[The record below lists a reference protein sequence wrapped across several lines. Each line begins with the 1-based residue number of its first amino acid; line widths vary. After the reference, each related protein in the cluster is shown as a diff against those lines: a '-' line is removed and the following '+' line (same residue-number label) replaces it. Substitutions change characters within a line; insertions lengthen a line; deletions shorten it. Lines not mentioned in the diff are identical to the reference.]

1 MALFKRSGYW
11 KDVSPTG
18 MIAEFKAV
26 WKQAGHNRWRIAAV
40 SAACTFSV
48 FYLMFQQEA
57 KGPHP
62 PPKVVY
68 ITTLPAHRTEA
79 EIIASNVENQ
89 KRKEA
94 VSRILSEREEEVRD
108 LYKAIGRASGMD
120 VEQIAREAEAERA
133 AEEAAR
139 RESARPLPQGV
150 TSVEQAAGKQGEAG
164 QNEPSQ

>member
-1 MALFKRSGYW
+1 MPLFKRSGYW

-26 WKQAGHNRWRIAAV
+26 WKQAGRNRWRIAAV
-40 SAACTFSV
+40 SAACTFSI

-62 PPKVVY
+62 PPEIVY
-68 ITTLPAHRTEA
+68 ITTLPEHRTEA

-89 KRKEA
+89 RRKEA
-94 VSRILSEREEEVRD
+94 VNRILSEREQEVRD

-120 VEQIAREAEAERA
+120 VDQIAREAEAERA

-139 RESARPLPQGV
+139 QKAARPLPKGV
-150 TSVEQAAGKQGEAG
+150 TSIEQVGSRT
-164 QNEPSQ
+164 EPSQ